1 MLHKRAISISKSML
15 RNTRKSRLL
24 FITLCLSF
32 LISGCTWLNASLYY
46 EGESGTRDTLP
57 IELTELIEMA
67 EYCNEA
73 YEDVDENYG
82 VKSGEFSYS
91 VKKNRGIT
99 IISFRGTANAKNFL
113 SDIDLRPWKD
123 DGLTEYYHGHDAG
136 HGDVYLH
143 RGFRDAADF
152 VLTDIKRNY
161 KLEKT
166 VYLTGHSLGGAIAQ
180 IIGLWLNNDGYNIQ
194 IYTFGSPK
202 VSATF
207 FGNRPI
213 HYRVA
218 LRNDPVP
225 FTPPYPFLHS
235 GIYIDPE
242 TLDWMEGGETE
253 RDSFTEIDGRDHSIQ
268 EYLDILREQ
277 NE

>member
-1 MLHKRAISISKSML
+1 MQHLGINIKKLITVITIS
-15 RNTRKSRLL
+15 L
-24 FITLCLSF
+24 FL
-32 LISGCTWLNASLYY
+32 SGCTWLNPFIYY
-46 EGESGTRDTLP
+46 EGDSGTKDTLP
-57 IELTELIEMA
+57 VAVEELIEMA
-67 EYCNEA
+67 GYCNEA

-91 VKKNRGIT
+91 VKQDHGIT
-99 IISFRGTANAKNFL
+99 IISFRGTSNAKNIL
-113 SDIDLRPWKD
+113 SDIDLRLWKD
-123 DGLTEYYHGHDAG
+123 DGLTEKWYGSESGHK
-136 HGDVYLH
+136 DVYLH
-143 RGFRDAADF
+143 RGFRDAAMF
-152 VLTDIKRNY
+152 TLNDIKDNY

-202 VSATF
+202 VSTTF
-207 FGNRPI
+207 FGNRPL

-218 LRNDPVP
+218 MRSDPVP

-235 GIYIDPE
+235 GISIDPE
-242 TLDWMEGGETE
+242 TLDWMEGGETD

-268 EYLDILREQ
+268 EYLDILKEKKP
-277 NE
+277 

>member
-1 MLHKRAISISKSML
+1 MQHLGINIKKLITVIAIS
-15 RNTRKSRLL
+15 LL
-24 FITLCLSF
+24 L
-32 LISGCTWLNASLYY
+32 SGCTWLNASLYY
-46 EGESGTRDTLP
+46 EGESGDKDTLP
-57 IELTELIEMA
+57 VLLWELIEMA

-82 VKSGEFSYS
+82 VKKNEFSYS
-91 VKKNRGIT
+91 VKQDRGVT

-123 DGLTEYYHGHDAG
+123 DELSEYYYGIGAEHK
-136 HGDVYLH
+136 DVYLH
-143 RGFRDAADF
+143 RGFRDAAF
-152 VLTDIKRNY
+152 FTLEDIKKNY

-180 IIGLWLNNDGYNIQ
+180 IIGLWLNYDGYNIQ

-202 VSATF
+202 VSTTF
-207 FGNRPI
+207 FGNRPL

-225 FTPPYPFLHS
+225 FTPPYPFIHS
-235 GIYIDPE
+235 GISIDPE
-242 TLDWMEGGETE
+242 TLNWMEGGETD
-253 RDSFTEIDGRDHSIQ
+253 RDSFTEIDGRDHSIK
-268 EYLDILREQ
+268 EYYDILMERAFPQLCE
-277 NE
+277 ECK